1 MKYSSDNGAIFD
13 RNLLSR
19 WFGQKNKRPDDECWE
34 LEHFVRNFVCG
45 CGWDLKYWGDWCD
58 FLQIF
63 GRGVYKRLPH
73 WFAENKKDNNVWA
86 VIEKQE
92 DLTMEAYFKDG
103 LRDTEWIE
111 V

>member
-1 MKYSSDNGAIFD
+1 
-13 RNLLSR
+13 LE
-19 WFGQKNKRPDDECWE
+19 WFI
-34 LEHFVRNFVCG
+34 RNFVCG
-45 CGWDLKYWGDWCD
+45 CGWDLKCWGDFCN
-58 FLQIF
+58 FNQEF
-63 GRGVYKRLPH
+63 GTGYIKRLPY

-92 DLTMEAYFKDG
+92 DLTMEAYFKNG